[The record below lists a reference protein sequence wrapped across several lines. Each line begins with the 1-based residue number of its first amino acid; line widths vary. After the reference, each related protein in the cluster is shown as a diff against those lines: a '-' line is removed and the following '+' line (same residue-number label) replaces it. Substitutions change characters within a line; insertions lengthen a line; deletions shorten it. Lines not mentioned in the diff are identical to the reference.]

1 MILRFWKVYIG
12 FAANDD
18 GVSVSS
24 TARLWPDFSFEIAQ
38 FSKVNDLEKARYTTY
53 IRYLH
58 QARTIEHGDERVI
71 EI

>member
-24 TARLWPDFSFEIAQ
+24 TARLWPDFSFEI
-38 FSKVNDLEKARYTTY
+38 L
-53 IRYLH
+53 
-58 QARTIEHGDERVI
+58 
-71 EI
+71 